1 MKNIITIA
9 TLLAAGTALANADT
23 VITVKDLSTGL
34 SSGDISYS
42 VSDSA
47 GMFSGNGLFT
57 NLSSNRYTAGFTFNL
72 NLTALGIT
80 DSSST
85 FSPSSGSSLQLVD
98 YKTSGS
104 STTSEI
110 GLAAISTG
118 VQFTWNGSA
127 YFSAHYVPWSNLLG
141 KKYEVGGNSYVTM
154 TLVAAKQAGG
164 SSATDGAALYDEEGA
179 VFKASNG
186 SSDYKFATLTSTAAY
201 SVITLGDVS
210 KLSGASVFSG
220 SPTAEEIKSA
230 SKSIRVIPEPSAFG
244 LLAGLG
250 ALALVGARRRRR

>member
-9 TLLAAGTALANADT
+9 TLLAAGTAFANAET
-23 VITVKDLSTGL
+23 VITVKDLSTN
-34 SSGDISYS
+34 SPSESISYL

-47 GMFSGNGLFT
+47 GTFSGDGLFT
-57 NLSSNRYTAGFTFNL
+57 NYSGRYTAGFTFNL

-80 DSSST
+80 NSSST
-85 FSPSSGSSLQLVD
+85 FSPSSGTSLQLVD

-104 STTSEI
+104 STTSAI

-118 VQFTWNGSA
+118 VQFTWNDSEYGS
-127 YFSAHYVPWSNLLG
+127 SSYVPWSKLLE

-154 TLVAAKQAGG
+154 TLVAAKLAGG
-164 SSATDGAALYDEEGA
+164 SSDGNGAALYDKEGA

-186 SSDYKFATLTSTAAY
+186 NDYKFSTLTSTVAY

-220 SPTAEEIKSA
+220 SPTAEEIKNA
-230 SKSIRVIPEPSAFG
+230 SQSILVIPEPSAFG

>member
-9 TLLAAGTALANADT
+9 TLLAAGTALANAET
-23 VITVKDLSTGL
+23 VITVKDLSNDL
-34 SSGDISYS
+34 SSGNISYS
-42 VSDSA
+42 VSEST
-47 GMFSGNGLFT
+47 GTFSGTGLFT
-57 NLSSNRYTAGFTFNL
+57 NNSGRYTAGFTFNL

-85 FSPSSGSSLQLVD
+85 FSPESGSSLQLVD
-98 YKTSGS
+98 YKISES
-104 STTSEI
+104 STASEI
-110 GLAAISTG
+110 GLAAISNG
-118 VQFTWNGSA
+118 VQFTWNGKA
-127 YFSAHYVPWSNLLG
+127 YQGSVYVPWSNLFD

-164 SSATDGAALYDEEGA
+164 SSATNGAALYDKDGA
-179 VFKASNG
+179 VFKANNDG
-186 SSDYKFATLTSTAAY
+186 DYKFLNLTSMVAY

-220 SPTAEEIKSA
+220 SPTTEEIKNA
-230 SKSIRVIPEPSAFG
+230 SQSILVVPEPSAFG

-250 ALALVGARRRRR
+250 ALALVGARRRPR

>member
-9 TLLAAGTALANADT
+9 TLLAAGTALANAST

-34 SSGDISYS
+34 SNENISYS
-42 VSDSA
+42 VSSTT
-47 GMFSGNGLFT
+47 GTFSGSGLFT
-57 NLSSNRYTAGFTFNL
+57 SLSDRRTAGFTFNL

-80 DSSST
+80 NSSST
-85 FSPSSGSSLQLVD
+85 FSGSSLQLVD
-98 YKTSGS
+98 YKTSES
-104 STTSEI
+104 STSSEI

-118 VQFTWNGSA
+118 VQFTWNGGA
-127 YFSAHYVPWSNLLG
+127 YSSTLYVPWSNLFD
-141 KKYEVGGNSYVTM
+141 KKYEVGENSYVTM

-164 SSATDGAALYDEEGA
+164 PSAGNGAALYDKDGA

-186 SSDYKFATLTSTAAY
+186 GDYKFLNLTSTAAY

-220 SPTAEEIKSA
+220 SPTTDQIKSA
-230 SKSIRVIPEPSAFG
+230 SQSILVVPEPSAFG